1 MSTTLSA
8 EMHNASF
15 VSRDLDDGRK
25 HIAFVDPFTD
35 EYLSPD
41 RVPASIETQ
50 LHLREGLDYLRS
62 RSNDLDLTIYAAPHG
77 DCSVHD
83 MRELMDTFA
92 AHDVIFLEGVG
103 HNAQQRDLIWDVSA
117 GNKSTITDDEGRAF
131 GPYGQRKLAA
141 LLRQNK
147 PVYFADVPSDGG
159 DFERAF
165 IEWDGMLDTLK
176 GMVDGGQGDS
186 DSLGLAMG
194 INLTATTIMREWY
207 MLAAIGRELK
217 QLDSVGYRSEN
228 PMFLVGAL
236 HGETLPHKAS
246 VLGLDTSV
254 TVSTMREN
262 GEQRTVDMPFDFVR
276 AVGACAITTER

>member
-1 MSTTLSA
+1 MSTPLSA

-15 VSRDLDDGRK
+15 VSHDLNDGRK

-50 LHLREGLDYLRS
+50 PHLREGLDYLRS

-77 DCSVHD
+77 DGSVHD

-117 GNKSTITDDEGRAF
+117 GNKATITDEEGQAF
-131 GPYGQRKLAA
+131 GPYGQRKFAA

-159 DFERAF
+159 DFEHAF
-165 IEWDGMLDTLK
+165 LEWDGMVDTLK
-176 GMVDGGQGDS
+176 GMIDQSNGDP

-194 INLTATTIMREWY
+194 INLTATTILREWY
-207 MLAAIGRELK
+207 MLAAMGRELK
-217 QLDSVGYRSEN
+217 QLEAAGYKSEN
-228 PMFLVGAL
+228 PMFLVGAI
-236 HGETLPHKAS
+236 HGETLPHKAG
-246 VLGLDTSV
+246 VLGINPNVALPRMAED
-254 TVSTMREN
+254 
-262 GEQRTVDMPFDFVR
+262 GERRTVGIPFDFVR
-276 AVGACAITTER
+276 AVGACAITTDR